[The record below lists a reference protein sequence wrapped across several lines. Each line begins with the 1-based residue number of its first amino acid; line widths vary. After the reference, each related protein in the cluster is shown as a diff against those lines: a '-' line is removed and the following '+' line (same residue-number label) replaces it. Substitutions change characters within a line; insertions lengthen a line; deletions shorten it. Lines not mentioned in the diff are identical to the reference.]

1 VYHRDWDHAGNGDH
15 IPVTAE
21 EIGKFRLVPC
31 IKCMKPKEFPENV
44 VATAAALRSMF
55 VVEGTEAEVNQ
66 MAEDFLTDLAKFGYT
81 VHRIRQRR
89 EKNTTDTVVDYSV
102 TVDVTPR
109 ITTLSTGP
117 VLDAEPNINSP
128 TVQQEDNAT

>member
-1 VYHRDWDHAGNGDH
+1 
-15 IPVTAE
+15 
-21 EIGKFRLVPC
+21 
-31 IKCMKPKEFPENV
+31 MKPKEFPENV

-89 EKNTTDTVVDYSV
+89 EKNTTDTVVDSV
-102 TVDVTPR
+102 VAL
-109 ITTLSTGP
+109 ITGP
-117 VLDAEPNINSP
+117 VLDAEPNINPP